1 MIFFTK
7 RKQKE
12 IELEARPVADSM
24 GGESGLGDLASDEA
38 LSRPD
43 TAPPPPIPPS
53 EREEATVDVNVWS
66 LNQFYPFSFFSI
78 TAKKKLFF
86 QTHNQGLRQLFILES
101 SDLLRQA
108 QHTQSY
114 PSLSV
119 VLEAMIVARMRA
131 LKVRCV
137 SSQSYSGVQD
147 REKGAMKDEK
157 YPP

>member
-24 GGESGLGDLASDEA
+24 GGESGLGDLASEEA

-66 LNQFYPFSFFSI
+66 LNQFYPFSFFQSRQ
-78 TAKKKLFF
+78 KKLFIF
-86 QTHNQGLRQLFILES
+86 FSN
-101 SDLLRQA
+101 
-108 QHTQSY
+108 TQSR
-114 PSLSV
+114 SASA
-119 VLEAMIVARMRA
+119 VL
-131 LKVRCV
+131 
-137 SSQSYSGVQD
+137 
-147 REKGAMKDEK
+147 
-157 YPP
+157 